1 MARPPVERR
10 PRLSLGRLAGLDRS
24 GPMPPQT
31 RRGQPLRP
39 WTLPNLVGFVRL
51 GLLPVFLVI
60 AFSSPDGRDRVA
72 ALLFAGIAASDY
84 LDGILA
90 RVTGQYSRM
99 GALMDPLVDRLLV
112 ISGVLVCW
120 HFELLPRWALG
131 VLAVREVAMLALAQW
146 ALRHGLELRINW
158 FGRWGVW
165 PAMAAPFLA
174 MAGADTAAEVC
185 LYLGLTLALVAT
197 VLYLHAGRRVLDH
210 RRRRDTPS
218 SEG

>member
-1 MARPPVERR
+1 MARAPVERR
-10 PRLSLGRLAGLDRS
+10 PPLTVGRLAGLDRS
-24 GPMPPQT
+24 GPLPRET
-31 RRGQPLRP
+31 GRGQPLRP
-39 WTLPNLVGFVRL
+39 WTLPNLVGYVRL
-51 GLLPVFLVI
+51 ALLPVFLAI
-60 AFSSPDGRDRVA
+60 AFSSPDGRDRTA

-90 RVTGQYSRM
+90 RVTGQYSRL

-112 ISGVLVCW
+112 ISGVVVCW
-120 HFELLPRWALG
+120 EFELLPRWALG

-185 LYLGLTLALVAT
+185 LYAGLTLALVAT
-197 VLYLHAGRRVLDH
+197 ALYLHAGRRVLEH
-210 RRRRDTPS
+210 RRRHAPS
-218 SEG
+218 SQG

>member
-1 MARPPVERR
+1 MARTPVDRR
-10 PRLSLGRLAGLDRS
+10 RRLTLGRLAGLDRS
-24 GPMPPQT
+24 GPLPPPT
-31 RRGQPLRP
+31 RKGQPLRP
-39 WTLPNLVGFVRL
+39 WTLPNLVGYARL
-51 GLLPVFLVI
+51 ILLPVFLFL
-60 AFSSPDGRDRVA
+60 AFSSPDGRDRTA

-90 RVTGQYSRM
+90 RVTGQYSRL

-112 ISGVLVCW
+112 ISGVVVCW

-174 MAGADTAAEVC
+174 MAGADTAAELC
-185 LYLGLTLALVAT
+185 LYAGLTLALVAT
-197 VLYLHAGRRVLDH
+197 ALYLHAGRRVLEH
-210 RRRRDTPS
+210 RRRSAPS
-218 SEG
+218 SQG

>member
-1 MARPPVERR
+1 
-10 PRLSLGRLAGLDRS
+10 
-24 GPMPPQT
+24 MPPQT

>member
-1 MARPPVERR
+1 
-10 PRLSLGRLAGLDRS
+10 
-24 GPMPPQT
+24 MPPQT

-120 HFELLPRWALG
+120 QFELLPRWALG
-131 VLAVREVAMLALAQW
+131 VLAVREVVMLALAQW

-174 MAGADTAAEVC
+174 MAGADTAAEAC

-197 VLYLHAGRRVLDH
+197 ALYLLAGRRVLEH
-210 RRRRDTPS
+210 RRRRGAPS

>member
-1 MARPPVERR
+1 
-10 PRLSLGRLAGLDRS
+10 
-24 GPMPPQT
+24 MPPQT

-39 WTLPNLVGFVRL
+39 WTLPNLVGYVRL
-51 GLLPVFLVI
+51 AMLPVFLVL
-60 AFSSPDGRDRVA
+60 AFSSPDGRDPVA
-72 ALLFAGIAASDY
+72 AFLFAAIAASDY

-90 RVTGQYSRM
+90 RVTGQFSRL

-112 ISGVLVCW
+112 LSGVVVSW

-131 VLAVREVAMLALAQW
+131 VLAVREIAMLALSQW

-174 MAGADTAAEVC
+174 MAGAQTAAEVC
-185 LYLGLTLALVAT
+185 LYVGLTLALVAT
-197 VLYLHAGRRVLDH
+197 AFYLHAGRGVLEH
-210 RRRRDTPS
+210 RRQHTPS
-218 SEG
+218 SGG

>member
-10 PRLSLGRLAGLDRS
+10 SRLTLGRLAGLDRS
-24 GPMPPQT
+24 EPMPPET

-39 WTLPNLVGFVRL
+39 WTLPNLVGYIRL
-51 GLLPVFLVI
+51 ALLPVFLI
-60 AFSSPDGRDRVA
+60 LAFSSPDGRDPVA

-90 RVTGQYSRM
+90 RVTGQFSRL

-112 ISGVLVCW
+112 LSGVTVCW

-146 ALRHGLELRINW
+146 ALRHGLELKINW

-174 MAGADTAAEVC
+174 MAGAQTAAEVC
-185 LYLGLTLALVAT
+185 LYVGLTLALVAT

-210 RRRRDTPS
+210 RRQHPPS
-218 SEG
+218 SGG

>member
-1 MARPPVERR
+1 
-10 PRLSLGRLAGLDRS
+10 
-24 GPMPPQT
+24 MPPQT

-51 GLLPVFLVI
+51 GLLPVFLMI

-84 LDGILA
+84 LDGIVA

-112 ISGVLVCW
+112 VSGVMVCW

-174 MAGADTAAEVC
+174 MAGADTAAEIC
-185 LYLGLTLALVAT
+185 LYLGLVLALVAT
-197 VLYLHAGRRVLDH
+197 VLYLLAGRRVLEH
-210 RRRRDTPS
+210 RRRRRAPS

>member
-1 MARPPVERR
+1 MARARVERR
-10 PRLSLGRLAGLDRS
+10 RRSTLGRLAGLDRS
-24 GPMPPQT
+24 GPLPPQT
-31 RRGQPLRP
+31 GRGQPLRP
-39 WTLPNLVGFVRL
+39 WTLPNLVGYLRL
-51 GLLPVFLVI
+51 ALLPVFVVI
-60 AFSSPDGRDRVA
+60 AFSSPDGRDRTA

-90 RVTGQYSRM
+90 RVTGQYSRL

-120 HFELLPRWALG
+120 EFELLPRWALG

-185 LYLGLTLALVAT
+185 LYAGMTLALVAT
-197 VLYLHAGRRVLDH
+197 ALYLHAGRRVLEH
-210 RRRRDTPS
+210 RRRDTPS
-218 SEG
+218 SQG

>member
-10 PRLSLGRLAGLDRS
+10 RRLTFGRLAGLDRS
-24 GPMPPQT
+24 GPLPAET
-31 RRGQPLRP
+31 GRGQPLRP
-39 WTLPNLVGFVRL
+39 WTLPNLVGYIRL
-51 GLLPVFLVI
+51 ALLPVFLAI
-60 AFSSPDGRDRVA
+60 AFSSPDGRDRTA

-90 RVTGQYSRM
+90 RLTGQYSRL
-99 GALMDPLVDRLLV
+99 GALIDPLVDRLLV
-112 ISGVLVCW
+112 ISGVVVCW
-120 HFELLPRWALG
+120 EFELLPRWALG

-174 MAGADTAAEVC
+174 MAGADLAAELS
-185 LYLGLTLALVAT
+185 LYAGLVLALVAT
-197 VLYLHAGRRVLDH
+197 ALYLHAGRRVLEH
-210 RRRRDTPS
+210 RRRDGPS
-218 SEG
+218 SQG

>member
-1 MARPPVERR
+1 
-10 PRLSLGRLAGLDRS
+10 
-24 GPMPPQT
+24 MPPQT

-39 WTLPNLVGFVRL
+39 WTLPNLVGFLRL
-51 GLLPVFLVI
+51 GLLPVFLII

-112 ISGVLVCW
+112 ISGVMVCW

-131 VLAVREVAMLALAQW
+131 VLAVREVAMLSLAQW

-185 LYLGLTLALVAT
+185 LYVGLTLALVAT
-197 VLYLHAGRRVLDH
+197 ALYLLAGRRVLEH
-210 RRRRDTPS
+210 RRRRRAPS

>member
-1 MARPPVERR
+1 MARTPVDRR
-10 PRLSLGRLAGLDRS
+10 PRLTLGRLAGLDRS
-24 GPMPPQT
+24 GPLPPPT
-31 RRGQPLRP
+31 RKGQPLRP
-39 WTLPNLVGFVRL
+39 WTLPNLVGYARL
-51 GLLPVFLVI
+51 ILLPVFLFI
-60 AFSSPDGRDRVA
+60 AFSSPDGRDRTA

-90 RVTGQYSRM
+90 RVTGQYSRL

-112 ISGVLVCW
+112 ISGVAVCW

-174 MAGADTAAEVC
+174 MAGAHFAAELC
-185 LYLGLTLALVAT
+185 LYAGLALALVAT
-197 VLYLHAGRRVLDH
+197 VLYVHAGRRVLEH
-210 RRRRDTPS
+210 RRRGAPS